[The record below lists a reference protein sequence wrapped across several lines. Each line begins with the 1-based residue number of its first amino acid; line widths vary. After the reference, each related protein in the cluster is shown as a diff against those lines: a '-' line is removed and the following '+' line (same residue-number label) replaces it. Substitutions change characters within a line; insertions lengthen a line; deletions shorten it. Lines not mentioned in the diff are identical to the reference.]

1 MYAQCQIKTSIMRG
15 KVLCVSVN
23 VKCIQYKNLN
33 VRLIIN
39 KLCINN
45 NKTDLLISPKT
56 SIMRGKVTE

>member
-1 MYAQCQIKTSIMRG
+1 MRG

-45 NKTDLLISPKT
+45 NKTNLLISPKT